1 MTIDMHPFN
10 TERLNEI
17 IALDVRLAL
26 TEDVGPGDATA
37 VLIPDAQLCHAQ
49 LICREPAI
57 LCGRP
62 WFDTVF
68 SAMDNHIKIT
78 WHFDDGD
85 KITANSLLCELYG
98 SARAI
103 ITGERCA
110 LNFLQTLSGTATL
123 AKRYAEKVADLP
135 TTILDTRKTIPGLRY
150 AQKYAVK
157 TGGCD
162 NHRFGLYDAILI
174 KENHLIAAG
183 SIDNAITLLEKT
195 YSELSIE
202 MEVESL
208 DEMDSAIN
216 AGIKR
221 LLLDN
226 FTLDQLKAAVA
237 KKPDEVKLEASGNVD
252 LNTVRDIALTGVDYI
267 SIGGLTKHVTAID
280 LSMRLILEGC

>member
-1 MTIDMHPFN
+1 MSQFKFAQ
-10 TERLNEI
+10 LNEI

-37 VLIPDAQLCHAQ
+37 ALIADTQQCHAK

-57 LCGRP
+57 LCGLP
-62 WFDTVF
+62 WFDGVF
-68 SAMDNHIKIT
+68 AAMDDSINIT
-78 WHFDDGD
+78 WYFADGD
-85 KITANSLLCELYG
+85 AIAADSLLCELQG

-103 ITGERCA
+103 VTGERCA

-123 AKRYAEKVADLP
+123 AHRYAEQVSDLA

-157 TGGCD
+157 IGGCD

-183 SIDNAITLLEKT
+183 SIENAVALLKE
-195 YSELSIE
+195 SHPELSVE

-208 DEMDSAIN
+208 EEMDKAIN

-226 FTLDQLKAAVA
+226 FNLDQLRAAVA
-237 KKPDEVKLEASGNVD
+237 KKPKDITLESSGNVD
-252 LNTVRDIALTGVDYI
+252 LSTVRDIALTGVDYI

-280 LSMRLILEGC
+280 LSMRLTLD

>member
-1 MTIDMHPFN
+1 MHQSN
-10 TERLNEI
+10 IRQLNEI

-26 TEDVGPGDATA
+26 TEDVGPGDVTA
-37 VLIPDAQLCHAQ
+37 ALIADTQQCQAH

-62 WFDTVF
+62 WFDAVF
-68 SAMDNHIKIT
+68 AALDSNISIN

-85 KITANSLLCELYG
+85 HIDSDDLLCELHG
-98 SARAI
+98 PARAI
-103 ITGERCA
+103 VTGERSA

-123 AKRYAEKVADLP
+123 AQRYAQKVADLP
-135 TTILDTRKTIPGLRY
+135 TTLLDTRKTIPGLRY

-183 SIDNAITLLEKT
+183 SIENAVNLLAAT
-195 YSELSIE
+195 HPELSIE

-208 DEMDSAIN
+208 QEMDRAIN

-226 FTLDQLKAAVA
+226 FSLDQLKTAVA
-237 KKPDEVKLEASGNVD
+237 KKPKDVELESSGNVD
-252 LNTVRDIALTGVDYI
+252 LDTVRDIALTGVDYI
-267 SIGGLTKHVTAID
+267 SIGALTKHVTAID
-280 LSMRLILEGC
+280 LSMRLSLE